1 MANEITGTVK
11 VIFDEQ
17 TFASGFNKR
26 EIVVTDSSDKYPQDI
41 KIEFVKAQVAQM
53 AGIIVGDQVTITY
66 DVRGNEYNGKY
77 YVNLVGWRLNRLGEK
92 RQAPPAEDPNQGTLP
107 PPDFSGNDDT
117 LDEDVPF

>member
-41 KIEFVKAQVAQM
+41 KLEFVKGQVAQLN
-53 AGIIVGDQVTITY
+53 GIIVGDQVTITY

-92 RQAPPAEDPNQGTLP
+92 PKPPVAADPNQGELP
-107 PPDFSGNDDT
+107 DGISGIDDP